1 MGIFNT
7 GRSIDNIYNSNRS
20 IKAIYNNGRLI
31 WSIDSQDMNKNSCF
45 FNGYWLDEYPWTD
58 ELPWTD

>member
-31 WSIDSQDMNKNSCF
+31 WSIDSQNINKNSCF
-45 FNGYWLDEYPWTD
+45 SNGYWEDQYPWVDD
-58 ELPWTD
+58 EVWQD

>member
-7 GRSIDNIYNSNRS
+7 GRSIDN
-20 IKAIYNNGRLI
+20 NGRLI
-31 WSIDSQDMNKNSCF
+31 WSIDSQNINKNSCF